1 MVVSNQRSKTLRSR
15 LRPAR
20 WLAFVVAFMCFPGG
34 PEALTDLG
42 HLAMTNDWAH
52 HESPSTP
59 DTYEHQHENE
69 HGCSGLFHT
78 CRCCP
83 TPIALEPRAVVILF
97 AQLAPAPEPII
108 VRYHDALLD
117 AHTEPPFRPPAG

>member
-1 MVVSNQRSKTLRSR
+1 MRSR
-15 LRPAR
+15 LRPVR

-42 HLAMTNDWAH
+42 HLAMTTEWAH
-52 HESPSTP
+52 HDEPSTP
-59 DTYEHQHENE
+59 DTYEHQHGNE

-83 TPIALEPRAVVILF
+83 TPIALEARAIETTFVHVAI
-97 AQLAPAPEPII
+97 APERIV
-108 VRYHDALLD
+108 VRYRDALCD
-117 AHTEPPFRPPAG
+117 AHTEPPFRPPAA